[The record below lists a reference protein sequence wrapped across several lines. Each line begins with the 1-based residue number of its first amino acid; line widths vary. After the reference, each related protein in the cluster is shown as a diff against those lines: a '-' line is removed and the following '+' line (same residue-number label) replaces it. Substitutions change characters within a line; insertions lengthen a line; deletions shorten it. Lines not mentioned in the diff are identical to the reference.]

1 MNLFRR
7 IFNRYAPPA
16 DEPAE
21 SLSKAD
27 RVVDILNRDWFFQA
41 GGLGAVPRGTITA
54 IAREAGCSQGYVS
67 RLAKA
72 NGYRVGKSD
81 G

>member
-7 IFNRYAPPA
+7 LFNHYAPPA
-16 DEPAE
+16 DEPYVPAE
-21 SLSKAD
+21 DLSKAD
-27 RVVDILNRDWFFQA
+27 KVIDLFHRDFFFEDV
-41 GGLGAVPRGTITA
+41 VPRGTITA

-72 NGYRVGKSD
+72 HGYRVGKSD

>member
-16 DEPAE
+16 DEPYVPE
-21 SLSKAD
+21 EDLSKAD
-27 RVVDILNRDWFFQA
+27 KVIDLFHRDYFHEDV
-41 GGLGAVPRGTITA
+41 VPRGTIAA

-72 NGYRVGKSD
+72 HGYRVGKSE
-81 G
+81 